1 MKEGE
6 SVPLETDTDIQSDDE
21 ILWTFGPENCLV
33 VKTDSGK
40 TSIGQKFTGRLE
52 LNTSNGSLTIK
63 NIETTDTGHFKLQII
78 NSKHTTF
85 RRFNVIVT
93 GEWNDIYM

>member
-6 SVPLETDTDIQSDDE
+6 SVPLETDTEIQSDDE
-21 ILWTFGPENCLV
+21 ILWTFGPENRLV

-40 TSIGQKFTGRLE
+40 TSIGQKFTGRVD

-93 GEWNDIYM
+93 GE